1 MIVFLFEKKGQKWY
15 NVTMIDEKELREIV
29 TTNLINYRKANNYT
43 QAVLAEKINYSDK
56 AISKWE
62 RGESLPDLYTLA
74 LLADLYGI
82 TIGDLTTKHE
92 NPIKATKKNSNK
104 IHTIITW
111 LAFLL
116 VWLVATISYL
126 FPVIFTESNHLWLT
140 FVYALPVSCIVLLVF
155 SMLWGNSQ
163 RSFIWVT
170 LLILSIILSICLSV
184 SLLASITKIWL
195 LFILF
200 IPLELLNI
208 FWFWLRRQ
216 RKKQ

>member
-15 NVTMIDEKELREIV
+15 NATMIDEKELREIV

-74 LLADLYGI
+74 IIADLYGI
-82 TIGDLTTKHE
+82 TISDLTTKHE
-92 NPIKATKKNSNK
+92 KPIKATKKNSNK

-126 FPVIFTESNHLWLT
+126 FPLIFTESNYLWLT
-140 FVYALPVSCIVLLVF
+140 FIFALPVSFIVLLVF
-155 SMLWGNSQ
+155 SMLWGNSKK
-163 RSFIWVT
+163 SFVWVT
-170 LLILSIILSICLSV
+170 FLILSVILSICLSV
-184 SLLASITKIWL
+184 SLLVGITKIWF

-200 IPLELLNI
+200 IPLELLTI

>member
-1 MIVFLFEKKGQKWY
+1 MIVFLFEKSGVLWY
-15 NVTMIDEKELREIV
+15 NKTMIDEKELREIV

-92 NPIKATKKNSNK
+92 KPIKATKKNSNK

>member
-1 MIVFLFEKKGQKWY
+1 
-15 NVTMIDEKELREIV
+15 MIDERELREIV

-92 NPIKATKKNSNK
+92 KPIKATKKNSNK

>member
-92 NPIKATKKNSNK
+92 KPIKATKKNSNK

>member
-1 MIVFLFEKKGQKWY
+1 
-15 NVTMIDEKELREIV
+15 MIDERELREIV

-74 LLADLYGI
+74 LLADLYQI
-82 TIGDLTTKHE
+82 TINDLTTKHE
-92 NPIKATKKNSNK
+92 KPIKATKKNTSK
-104 IHTIITW
+104 VHTIITW

-126 FPVIFTESNHLWLT
+126 FPFIFTESQYLWLA
-140 FVYALPVSCIVLLVF
+140 FIYAIPVSLIVLLVF
-155 SMLWGNSQ
+155 SMLWGNSKK
-163 RSFIWVT
+163 SFVWVS
-170 LLILSIILSICLSV
+170 LLTLSIILSV
-184 SLLASITKIWL
+184 SLTVFLLAGITKIWF
-195 LFILF
+195 LFILYV
-200 IPLELLNI
+200 PLELLTI

-216 RKKQ
+216 RKK

>member
-1 MIVFLFEKKGQKWY
+1 
-15 NVTMIDEKELREIV
+15 MIDEKELREIV

-92 NPIKATKKNSNK
+92 QPIKTTKKNSNK

-126 FPVIFTESNHLWLT
+126 FPLIFTESHYLWLS
-140 FVYALPVSCIVLLVF
+140 FVYALPISFIVLLVF
-155 SMLWGNSQ
+155 SMLWGSSKK
-163 RSFIWVT
+163 SFVWVT

>member
-1 MIVFLFEKKGQKWY
+1 MKDF
-15 NVTMIDEKELREIV
+15 KEILVE
-29 TTNLINYRKANNYT
+29 NLINLRKSNKLT
-43 QAVLAEKINYSDK
+43 QLELSEKIGYSDK

-92 NPIKATKKNSNK
+92 KPIKATKKNSNK

-126 FPVIFTESNHLWLT
+126 FPLIFTESN
-140 FVYALPVSCIVLLVF
+140 Y
-155 SMLWGNSQ
+155 
-163 RSFIWVT
+163 
-170 LLILSIILSICLSV
+170 
-184 SLLASITKIWL
+184 
-195 LFILF
+195 
-200 IPLELLNI
+200 
-208 FWFWLRRQ
+208 
-216 RKKQ
+216 